1 MKNEIEVVI
10 DKSNRAIKSARREY
24 KAGDYDYACSRAYYA
39 VFYLLEGV
47 LLLDNKRFT
56 KHSAVISF
64 FNKDYV
70 KTNLFPMEFSKH
82 VKYLLKRREIGD
94 YSLSIR
100 VGEEDARNCISK
112 AEEIFKVISDYLKKK
127 SIEVDDLNPPPKSQ
141 E

>member
-1 MKNEIEVVI
+1 MTNEIEVVI
-10 DKSNRAIKSARREY
+10 DKSKRAIKSARREY

-39 VFYLLEGV
+39 VFYLLEGI

-70 KTNLFPMEFSKH
+70 KINVFPVEFSKH
-82 VKYLLKRREIGD
+82 IKYLLKRREIGD
-94 YSLSIR
+94 YSFSIS
-100 VGEEDARNCISK
+100 VGEEDAQNCISK

-127 SIEVDDLNPPPKSQ
+127 STEAYESEEP
-141 E
+141 ETGE